1 MKTPAFLPIFLSIL
15 FCVCGC
21 GTQKQTSGNYIEIGR
36 PDIVE
41 AVRTGRFK
49 IELTEALSEKGVPR
63 DAFDSYVLVDGK
75 HVELKISPSLMR
87 RSLRERIHTDYHDAK
102 MEDFHIRKKRMIFA
116 FRCDGDKDYLE
127 FYLSV
132 SARTDSDMCVVERL
146 SPVNVRFMG
155 RIVPL

>member
-1 MKTPAFLPIFLSIL
+1 MPFS
-15 FCVCGC
+15 
-21 GTQKQTSGNYIEIGR
+21 Q
-36 PDIVE
+36 
-41 AVRTGRFK
+41 

-102 MEDFHIRKKRMIFA
+102 MEDFHIRKKRM
-116 FRCDGDKDYLE
+116 
-127 FYLSV
+127 
-132 SARTDSDMCVVERL
+132 RTDSDMCVVERL

>member
-75 HVELKISPSLMR
+75 HVELRISPSLMR

-102 MEDFHIRKKRMIFA
+102 MEDFHIRKKRICKCPLHGTHCAIIEKQLNLQLM
-116 FRCDGDKDYLE
+116 K
-127 FYLSV
+127 
-132 SARTDSDMCVVERL
+132 RL
-146 SPVNVRFMG
+146 WLKYSFF
-155 RIVPL
+155 